1 MVTLL
6 IKLFAIAIFDV
17 LINCEFPLT
26 HCSLPQATLSLV
38 ASPSIFF
45 KEYVAYT
52 TAIRHFIVTWQAPRF

>member
-38 ASPSIFF
+38 ASPSIFL

-52 TAIRHFIVTWQAPRF
+52 TAIRHFIAAWQAPRF